1 MALNQA
7 PYCLLYTSVGFVIL
21 SDSHRFLADTT
32 QADAFFALW
41 RQMASQDFSQRSSKF
56 SIQYLFLD
64 CTMSCLLYTSCE
76 YMFDKDEVKV
86 IYACRNIRNAIATF
100 SKLYQRSKQEKLTY
114 REEHLLSV
122 FLELYEEDDMAD
134 SNAGLSKVLYDTDDP
149 DAEAAVAKDE
159 PGEKIFTD
167 DYDDLA

>member
-1 MALNQA
+1 MQDQLEQEIYTQPIIADMIQQEKEPDDENMLDIFEKMSRSMESAQFNR
-7 PYCLLYTSVGFVIL
+7 LLEG
-21 SDSHRFLADTT
+21 LA
-32 QADAFFALW
+32 QFI
-41 RQMASQDFSQRSSKF
+41 RE
-56 SIQYLFLD
+56 Y
-64 CTMSCLLYTSCE
+64 CE

-149 DAEAAVAKDE
+149 DVEAAVAKDE

>member
-1 MALNQA
+1 MIQQEKEPDDENMLDIFEKMSRSMESAQFNRMLE
-7 PYCLLYTSVGFVIL
+7 G
-21 SDSHRFLADTT
+21 LA
-32 QADAFFALW
+32 QFI
-41 RQMASQDFSQRSSKF
+41 RE
-56 SIQYLFLD
+56 Y
-64 CTMSCLLYTSCE
+64 CE

-134 SNAGLSKVLYDTDDP
+134 SNAGY
-149 DAEAAVAKDE
+149 
-159 PGEKIFTD
+159 
-167 DYDDLA
+167 

>member
-1 MALNQA
+1 MIQQEKEPDDENMLDIFEKMSRSMESAQFNR
-7 PYCLLYTSVGFVIL
+7 LLEG
-21 SDSHRFLADTT
+21 LA
-32 QADAFFALW
+32 QFI
-41 RQMASQDFSQRSSKF
+41 RE
-56 SIQYLFLD
+56 Y
-64 CTMSCLLYTSCE
+64 CE

-134 SNAGLSKVLYDTDDP
+134 SKQD
-149 DAEAAVAKDE
+149 
-159 PGEKIFTD
+159 
-167 DYDDLA
+167 

>member
-1 MALNQA
+1 MAQFIRE
-7 PYCLLYTSVGFVIL
+7 Y
-21 SDSHRFLADTT
+21 
-32 QADAFFALW
+32 
-41 RQMASQDFSQRSSKF
+41 
-56 SIQYLFLD
+56 
-64 CTMSCLLYTSCE
+64 CE

-122 FLELYEEDDMAD
+122 FLEFYEEDDMAD

-149 DAEAAVAKDE
+149 GCRLPTKKDE

>member
-1 MALNQA
+1 MIQQEKEPDDENMLDIFEKMSRSMESAQFNH
-7 PYCLLYTSVGFVIL
+7 LLEG
-21 SDSHRFLADTT
+21 LA
-32 QADAFFALW
+32 QFI
-41 RQMASQDFSQRSSKF
+41 SE
-56 SIQYLFLD
+56 Y
-64 CTMSCLLYTSCE
+64 CE

-122 FLELYEEDDMAD
+122 FLEFYEEDDMAD
-134 SNAGLSKVLYDTDDP
+134 SNAGLSKVLYDTADP

>member
-1 MALNQA
+1 MESAQFNR
-7 PYCLLYTSVGFVIL
+7 LLEG
-21 SDSHRFLADTT
+21 LA
-32 QADAFFALW
+32 QFI
-41 RQMASQDFSQRSSKF
+41 RE
-56 SIQYLFLD
+56 Y
-64 CTMSCLLYTSCE
+64 CE

-86 IYACRNIRNAIATF
+86 IYACRNIRNAIATL

-149 DAEAAVAKDE
+149 DAEVAVAKDE